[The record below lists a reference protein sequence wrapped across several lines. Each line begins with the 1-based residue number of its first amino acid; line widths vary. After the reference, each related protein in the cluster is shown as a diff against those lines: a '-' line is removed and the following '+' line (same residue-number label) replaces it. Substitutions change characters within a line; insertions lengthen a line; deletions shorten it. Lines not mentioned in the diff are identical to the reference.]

1 MRRRSGEVDALW
13 AAVADPTRRRLLD
26 VLLAQREAT
35 ATTLARELPVTRQA
49 VAKHLAV
56 LDRAGLVEGGR
67 QGREVRYVVRPE
79 RLDAAAR
86 SMARVAAQWDE
97 RLSAIKRI
105 AEAAAREQSSSR
117 TPDRRRSRSEYAPD
131 RLGG

>member
-1 MRRRSGEVDALW
+1 MRGRDEDVDDLW

-26 VLLAQREAT
+26 ALLAHGDAT

-67 QGREVRYVVRPE
+67 QGREVRYAVRPE
-79 RLDAAAR
+79 RLDLAAR
-86 SMARVAAQWDE
+86 SLARVASQWDQ
-97 RLSAIKRI
+97 RLLAIKRI
-105 AEAAAREQSSSR
+105 AESAARAR
-117 TPDRRRSRSEYAPD
+117 ARSELDQTTKEVA
-131 RLGG
+131 R